1 MERDGLEFKGKILMG
16 SKWSDPVGLWEPD
29 T

>member
-1 MERDGLEFKGKILMG
+1 MGRDRLKFKGKILMA